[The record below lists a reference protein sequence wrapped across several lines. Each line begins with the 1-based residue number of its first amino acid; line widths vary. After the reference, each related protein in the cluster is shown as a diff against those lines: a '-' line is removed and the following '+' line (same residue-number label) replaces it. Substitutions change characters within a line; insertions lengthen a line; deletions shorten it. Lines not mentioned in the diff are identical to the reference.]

1 MSGIENENDF
11 SLDFLLNL
19 KNDLLDTLKCVDKEI
34 KRIKKNNNI
43 DSTDS
48 CDSCDCSD
56 SSDSGDCNDSSDNDS
71 NDSEKTLYGPCTDS
85 CCS

>member
-34 KRIKKNNNI
+34 KIIKKNNNI
-43 DSTDS
+43 DSSD
-48 CDSCDCSD
+48 SD
-56 SSDSGDCNDSSDNDS
+56 SSDSDDCNDSSDNDS

>member
-1 MSGIENENDF
+1 MSEIENENEF

-19 KNDLLDTLKCVDKEI
+19 KNDLLDTIQCVDKEI
-34 KRIKKNNNI
+34 KRIKKMDI
-43 DSTDS
+43 AIVDS
-48 CDSCDCSD
+48 SD
-56 SSDSGDCNDSSDNDS
+56 SSDSGDCIDSDVCIDSSDNDS

>member
-43 DSTDS
+43 DSSD
-48 CDSCDCSD
+48 SD
-56 SSDSGDCNDSSDNDS
+56 SSDSDDCNDSSDNDS